1 MKKLF
6 TFAIICFTITFTSCK
21 KQESLQSYLIQTE
34 DNQDYMRF
42 DFSTSMLGSFFEN
55 ISEEDQKTFQSVKKM
70 NIAFLP
76 VNKASEEEFGT
87 ERKRIQGIMKDT
99 DYKSLIRV
107 NDKRGK
113 GTIYYA
119 GEADA
124 IDEIVAVIYAKD
136 FGFGVA
142 RILGNDMNIEKI
154 MKMVQNVNAKDKGD
168 ELEKIKDI
176 FGGQFQQEKLHVEPV
191 Q

>member
-6 TFAIICFTITFTSCK
+6 TLAIICISLVFTSCK
-21 KQESLQSYLIQTE
+21 KEESLQSYLIKSEENT
-34 DNQDYMRF
+34 DYMRF
-42 DFSTSMLGSFFEN
+42 DFSTSMLSPYFETTD
-55 ISEEDQKTFQSVKKM
+55 EEDQKTFETVKKV

-76 VNKASEEEFGT
+76 VNKATEEQFGS
-87 ERKRIQGIMKDT
+87 ERKRLKGIMKNT

-113 GTIYYA
+113 ATIYYA

-124 IDEIVAVIYAKD
+124 IDEIVAVVYAKD

-142 RILGNDMNIEKI
+142 RILGDNMNPEKI
-154 MKMVQNVNAKDKGD
+154 ISMIQKVNNKDKEEG
-168 ELEKIKDI
+168 LEKIKDM
-176 FGGQFQQEKLHVEPV
+176 FGGQFETEKIYAEPV